1 MKLEHLI
8 QGYRFNRINAK
19 IQQEIQQEDKAA
31 VININEDINASCLID
46 DEGIVTAMNL
56 FSNCVVQ
63 NNKTMKKQLEHT
75 TQTINVIQKTIE
87 LLGNTKQEEANKIMN
102 MLGMFSG
109 KLEAKAVRFTN
120 HVYKIDVANGL
131 LIFSIIEDSDIDY

>member
-63 NNKTMKKQLEHT
+63 NKKKKKKQLEHT